1 MYSTGDSWAAHQAL
15 DFTLPGSS
23 YHVLN
28 QGITH
33 ASINSF
39 LMEIF
44 NSGKMTHDIL
54 LCHFDEK
61 IVVAKNCVF
70 VGQQTIYDDVQL
82 VN

>member
-1 MYSTGDSWAAHQAL
+1 MYSTGNSWAAHQVL

-23 YHVLN
+23 YLVLN

-44 NSGKMTHDIL
+44 SSGRMTHDIL

-61 IVVAKNCVF
+61 IVGCKELCLCWSADN
-70 VGQQTIYDDVQL
+70 L
-82 VN
+82 